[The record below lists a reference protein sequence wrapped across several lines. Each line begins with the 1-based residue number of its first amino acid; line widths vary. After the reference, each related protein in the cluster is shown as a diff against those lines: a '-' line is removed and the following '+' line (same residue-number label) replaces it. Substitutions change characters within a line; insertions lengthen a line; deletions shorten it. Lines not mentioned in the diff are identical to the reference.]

1 MKKTIALGLAGALAL
16 GSLAATT
23 ATAEAANFNR
33 GGAVAAGA
41 VFGFALGA
49 LAANS
54 YYYYPNY
61 YYGPRQLYP
70 QYPSYAYRAYPA
82 YPAYAYRTYPAYAG
96 NGHVAWC
103 ESTYRSYNPATDTYT
118 GYDGYLHRCV
128 SPY

>member
-16 GSLAATT
+16 GSFAATT
-23 ATAEAANFNR
+23 ATADAAPFHR

-41 VFGFALGA
+41 LFGFALGA

-61 YYGPRQLYP
+61 YYGPRQVYP
-70 QYPSYAYRAYPA
+70 LYPSYAYRAYPA
-82 YPAYAYRTYPAYAG
+82 YPSYAYAG
-96 NGHVAWC
+96 NGHVSWC
-103 ESTYRSYNPATDTYT
+103 EANYRSYVRATDSFV
-118 GYDGYLHRCV
+118 GYDGYVHRCV